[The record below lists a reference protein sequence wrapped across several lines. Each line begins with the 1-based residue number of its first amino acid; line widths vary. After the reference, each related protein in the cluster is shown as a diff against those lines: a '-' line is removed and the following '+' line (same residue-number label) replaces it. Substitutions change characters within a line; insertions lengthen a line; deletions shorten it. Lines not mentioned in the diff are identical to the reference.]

1 MSRLATTSLK
11 LDEDMRQRVQK
22 LADVKRRSANWLMR
36 EAIERYVAQEEQ
48 REKLRQ
54 DALAAW
60 AEFEATGLHVTA
72 EEADAWMAE
81 LEAGADKEP
90 PACHV

>member
-1 MSRLATTSLK
+1 MSKLATTSLK
-11 LDEDMRQRVQK
+11 LDEETRQRIQK

-60 AEFEATGLHVTA
+60 AEFEVTGLHVTA
-72 EEADAWMAE
+72 QEADAWMAE

>member
-11 LDEDMRQRVQK
+11 LDEEMRQRVQK

-90 PACHV
+90 PACHI

>member
-1 MSRLATTSLK
+1 MPKLATTSLK
-11 LDEDMRQRVQK
+11 LDEETRQRVQK

-72 EEADAWMAE
+72 QEADAWLAE